1 MIEDIVLIYSITNI
15 RLHYYIMLNHETIT
29 KFIVSLTD
37 EVTVNKVTRWQRR
50 YLFGECKPRDSSRS
64 W

>member
-37 EVTVNKVTRWQRR
+37 KIADNKVRTAQ